1 MAHEPELSPEEAAL
15 LQEAAER
22 GYTPMAHEPELSPEE
37 AALLQEAAERG
48 YTPKRTVA
56 EPDEAPG
63 GPAGTSNGNED

>member
-1 MAHEPELSPEEAAL
+1 MEHEP
-15 LQEAAER
+15 
-22 GYTPMAHEPELSPEE
+22 GLSPEE

-63 GPAGTSNGNED
+63 GPAGTSNSTSNGNED

>member
-1 MAHEPELSPEEAAL
+1 MAHEPVSPPEPELSPEELAL
-15 LQEAAER
+15 LQEV
-22 GYTPMAHEPELSPEE
+22 
-37 AALLQEAAERG
+37 AERG

>member
-15 LQEAAER
+15 LQEAAE
-22 GYTPMAHEPELSPEE
+22 T
-37 AALLQEAAERG
+37 RG

-63 GPAGTSNGNED
+63 GPAGTSHGSED

>member
-1 MAHEPELSPEEAAL
+1 MANEPVPRPEPDLSSEEVAL
-15 LQEAAER
+15 LQEAVD
-22 GYTPMAHEPELSPEE
+22 
-37 AALLQEAAERG
+37 RG

>member
-1 MAHEPELSPEEAAL
+1 MMAHEPERS
-15 LQEAAER
+15 
-22 GYTPMAHEPELSPEE
+22 HEPELTPEE

>member
-1 MAHEPELSPEEAAL
+1 MAHEPKLSP
-15 LQEAAER
+15 
-22 GYTPMAHEPELSPEE
+22 EPELSPEE